1 MNWNP
6 FKRKTVEVPTLVVR
20 HDEMNY
26 ALTMLA
32 DTFGDGMTAD
42 HTGAGFTCQEA
53 DSVARVL
60 ALAGH
65 KREAATW
72 LEGHASGDEGDDS
85 HFIYKNERGDEG
97 RVMDGDEIAAYV
109 EELAA

>member
-6 FKRKTVEVPTLVVR
+6 FKRKSVGAPTVVIQ
-20 HDEMNY
+20 HDELNG
-26 ALTMLA
+26 ALAVLA
-32 DTFGDGMTAD
+32 GAFGDGMTAD
-42 HTGAGFTCQEA
+42 QTGPGFTCAEA

-60 ALAGH
+60 ALTGY
-65 KREAATW
+65 KPEAVTW

-85 HFIYKNERGDEG
+85 HFLYENDEG
-97 RVMDGDEIAAYV
+97 GEGHVMNADEIASYV